1 MYPYYPELK
10 ITDPQGNVSYFKL
23 NKRYPETRYSIGRY
37 GDTVDRDGNDI
48 VLPDN
53 EKKLI
58 TRWDHCILSR
68 ESGGWVIKDNSTW
81 GTSIIRNGYEIDLK
95 AVKDGKEYLLHEDV
109 IKIQDWQLQFL
120 DLDPDKTK
128 KPVQN
133 MIVGPWV
140 FSVSELSLYEMV
152 NGQRIKV
159 NLAPSEEKMLT
170 FMAEKNLQ
178 NNNKPIL
185 CNYDELATAIQGFED
200 AHSDDPKNIVH
211 NVAKKIRKKM
221 KTVTDDDRNKCLKN
235 EHGVGYCLRIYCE
248 S

>member
-1 MYPYYPELK
+1 MYSYYPELK
-10 ITDPQGNVSYFKL
+10 IKDPQGNVSYFKL

-128 KPVQN
+128 KPVHN

-159 NLAPSEEKMLT
+159 NLAPQEERLLC
-170 FMAEKNLQ
+170 FMAKRNLE
-178 NNNKPIL
+178 NNKQPTVCL
-185 CNYDELATAIQGFED
+185 YEELIEAMLGYKDVEIEKHKPQI
-200 AHSDDPKNIVH
+200 HNLIKNIRKRM
-211 NVAKKIRKKM
+211 KKIGEEDKGQWLRTESKI
-221 KTVTDDDRNKCLKN
+221 
-235 EHGVGYCLRIYCE
+235 GYSLRIYCE
-248 S
+248 